1 MPEKLGM
8 SLVLTCYNRQEYVR
22 EAILSVFAQDY
33 DGPMQLVIVDDASTD
48 DSLRVIEETV
58 RERGQDWDVEIVSL
72 PENRGVAGATDAGWA
87 KAKYE
92 WILMVDGDDVQL
104 PDRCR
109 IVASS
114 VEKYPEAVQI
124 SCALKMIDEQGREFN
139 ECSYGNQSMADSE
152 EELFLDAPDK
162 NYENLY
168 GGSGMRIRCVG
179 ASFHRKVWD
188 MWGPLCYE
196 ETEELRFEQDP
207 TLAFRAALLGAVL
220 GVRKYALCWRMHNTN
235 LSNRRLSPGMRGVME
250 FERYQE
256 KYQDFHAA
264 SVVCMLRDVRRAMQD
279 SSLTNWP
286 ADLLQAAERKL
297 EAELAGCQI
306 RSMWWSVSWFERV
319 KRLLLNW
326 KNFRASGTSFAR
338 MLPFRL
344 FCWLKYRKQKREW
357 ARKKS

>member
-1 MPEKLGM
+1 
-8 SLVLTCYNRQEYVR
+8 
-22 EAILSVFAQDY
+22 
-33 DGPMQLVIVDDASTD
+33 
-48 DSLRVIEETV
+48 
-58 RERGQDWDVEIVSL
+58 
-72 PENRGVAGATDAGWA
+72 
-87 KAKYE
+87 
-92 WILMVDGDDVQL
+92 
-104 PDRCR
+104 
-109 IVASS
+109 
-114 VEKYPEAVQI
+114 
-124 SCALKMIDEQGREFN
+124 
-139 ECSYGNQSMADSE
+139 
-152 EELFLDAPDK
+152 
-162 NYENLY
+162 
-168 GGSGMRIRCVG
+168 MRIRCVG

-188 MWGPLCYE
+188 RWGPLCYE

-297 EAELAGCQI
+297 ETELAGCQL

-338 MLPFRL
+338 ILPFRL

>member
-1 MPEKLGM
+1 MMNKLGM
-8 SLVLTCYNRQEYVR
+8 SMVLTCYNRSEYIK

-139 ECSYGNQSMADSE
+139 ECSYGNQSMTDSE
-152 EELFLDAPDK
+152 E
-162 NYENLY
+162 
-168 GGSGMRIRCVG
+168 
-179 ASFHRKVWD
+179 
-188 MWGPLCYE
+188 
-196 ETEELRFEQDP
+196 
-207 TLAFRAALLGAVL
+207 
-220 GVRKYALCWRMHNTN
+220 
-235 LSNRRLSPGMRGVME
+235 
-250 FERYQE
+250 
-256 KYQDFHAA
+256 
-264 SVVCMLRDVRRAMQD
+264 
-279 SSLTNWP
+279 
-286 ADLLQAAERKL
+286 
-297 EAELAGCQI
+297 
-306 RSMWWSVSWFERV
+306 
-319 KRLLLNW
+319 
-326 KNFRASGTSFAR
+326 
-338 MLPFRL
+338 
-344 FCWLKYRKQKREW
+344 
-357 ARKKS
+357 